1 MNSDLS
7 EKMVRLHDLLDYEI
21 LQFNAGENQLKN
33 AIKKWTLGSIPPAPL
48 DKGGAGRRGDLIV
61 FE

>member
-33 AIKKWTLGSIPPAPL
+33 AIKNGLCSPQPFL
-48 DKGGAGRRGDLIV
+48 
-61 FE
+61 

>member
-21 LQFNAGENQLKN
+21 
-33 AIKKWTLGSIPPAPL
+33 
-48 DKGGAGRRGDLIV
+48 
-61 FE
+61 